1 MPNKWQPSLGFT
13 NFQRHLVLG
22 FSSEGHTL
30 IPHLM
35 YIFLGPLQQTKA
47 SSHKDS
53 PMCLPILYTA
63 KQNYDVDDQELLA
76 VRLALEECGTG

>member
-1 MPNKWQPSLGFT
+1 MPNKWQLSLGFT

-22 FSSEGHTL
+22 FSSEGQTL

-35 YIFLGPLQQTKA
+35 YIFLGPLQQRKPPLT
-47 SSHKDS
+47 DS